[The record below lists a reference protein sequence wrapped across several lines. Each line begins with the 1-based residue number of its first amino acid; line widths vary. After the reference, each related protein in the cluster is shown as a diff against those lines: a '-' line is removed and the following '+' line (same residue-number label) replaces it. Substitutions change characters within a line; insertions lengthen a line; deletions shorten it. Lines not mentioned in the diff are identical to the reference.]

1 MTVPAC
7 ALKTTQS
14 SLIYWHLK
22 ILRLTM
28 SQTAK
33 KHTFQAEV
41 NQVLDLVIH
50 SLYSNKDI
58 FLRELIS
65 NASDACDKLRFEA
78 IKNKDLNAEDL
89 HIKVNF
95 DKDAKTITV
104 SDNGIGMSHD
114 ELIENIGTIANSGT
128 KKYLESIAKKDKA
141 DANLIGQFGVGFYA
155 SFIVAKEVE
164 IRTLKAGAKS
174 DQALSWRSDGKNDY
188 TIEQITKDNNGTEVI
203 LHLQDDEVEF
213 ADDHRLRSLIK
224 KYSEHVAFPIKM
236 LEVIHPEKDEDGN
249 DKPTKEPEYEV
260 VNDATAMWKKN
271 PSDLKDEDY
280 QSFYK
285 QISNDFND
293 AAFWTHNHIE
303 GTQSYTNLLYVPKKS
318 PFGMFQNPDD
328 REGLKLYIKR
338 VFITDASKELLPNY
352 LRFVKGIVDSNDL
365 PLNVSRETLQ
375 DNPLLKKIRA
385 GLVKRVLGMLKKKT
399 NDSEVYGEFWKE
411 FGDTLKEGVV
421 EDFSNREAVLKLLRF
436 ASTHNDDAT
445 ENVSLDDYISR
456 MQDKQDKIY
465 FITAESF
472 AAAKNSPHLELFKE
486 KGIEV
491 LLMHSRIDEWMM
503 GHVQEYDGK
512 PFQSVAKGKLDFDG
526 DDKDKEDK
534 TSEEDKDF
542 LKKLTEQLKDQ
553 VSEVTA
559 STRLVNS
566 ASCLVMDE
574 NAMAIHMQKLMEQ
587 AGQAMPGQKPAL
599 EVNLNHPLVKH
610 IENMDNDE
618 QFKQW
623 SELLY
628 EQALLAEGGQLKN
641 PAEYVQ
647 KMNQLMLDMLG

>member
-1 MTVPAC
+1 
-7 ALKTTQS
+7 
-14 SLIYWHLK
+14 
-22 ILRLTM
+22 
-28 SQTAK
+28 
-33 KHTFQAEV
+33 
-41 NQVLDLVIH
+41 
-50 SLYSNKDI
+50 
-58 FLRELIS
+58 
-65 NASDACDKLRFEA
+65 
-78 IKNKDLNAEDL
+78 
-89 HIKVNF
+89 
-95 DKDAKTITV
+95 
-104 SDNGIGMSHD
+104 
-114 ELIENIGTIANSGT
+114 
-128 KKYLESIAKKDKA
+128 
-141 DANLIGQFGVGFYA
+141 
-155 SFIVAKEVE
+155 
-164 IRTLKAGAKS
+164 
-174 DQALSWRSDGKNDY
+174 
-188 TIEQITKDNNGTEVI
+188 
-203 LHLQDDEVEF
+203 
-213 ADDHRLRSLIK
+213 
-224 KYSEHVAFPIKM
+224 
-236 LEVIHPEKDEDGN
+236 
-249 DKPTKEPEYEV
+249 
-260 VNDATAMWKKN
+260 
-271 PSDLKDEDY
+271 
-280 QSFYK
+280 
-285 QISNDFND
+285 
-293 AAFWTHNHIE
+293 
-303 GTQSYTNLLYVPKKS
+303 
-318 PFGMFQNPDD
+318 MFQNPDD

-375 DNPLLKKIRA
+375 DNPLLKKIRS

-399 NDSEVYGEFWKE
+399 NDSEVYGEFWTE

-421 EDFSNREAVLKLLRF
+421 EDFSNREDVLKLLRF
-436 ASTHNDDAT
+436 ASTHNEDAT
-445 ENVSLDDYISR
+445 ENVSLDDYINR

-465 FITAESF
+465 FITAESY

-512 PFQSVAKGKLDFDG
+512 QFQSVAKGKIDLG
-526 DDKDKEDK
+526 DEDKDKED
-534 TSEEDKDF
+534 TTTEEDKDF

-574 NAMAIHMQKLMEQ
+574 HAMAIHMQKLMEQ
-587 AGQAMPGQKPAL
+587 AGQSIPGQKPAL

-610 IENMDNDE
+610 IENMDNDA